1 MVVLYFIIINNNGER
16 ATNYF
21 IVNDCDDLTLRK
33 DFNQLL
39 YLLTSPKYIT
49 TVRINAGKRL
59 G

>member
-1 MVVLYFIIINNNGER
+1 MVVLYFIIINNNR
-16 ATNYF
+16 KSTTNYF

-39 YLLTSPKYIT
+39 YLLTSPKHIA
-49 TVRINAGKRL
+49 TVRINTGKRL